1 MVLPRKAIFWKRG
14 MYGLSLGLDNHCGFV
29 ISADQ
34 SHQLAADRDSN
45 PPLAATSWSAAPPRT
60 SAPVHS
66 LWRAQRHGTSCRRI
80 YGH

>member
-1 MVLPRKAIFWKRG
+1 MHVMDVYRRS
-14 MYGLSLGLDNHCGFV
+14 LSASY
-29 ISADQ
+29 ISWQQTDF
-34 SHQLAADRDSN
+34 D
-45 PPLAATSWSAAPPRT
+45 PPPAATSWSVPPPRT